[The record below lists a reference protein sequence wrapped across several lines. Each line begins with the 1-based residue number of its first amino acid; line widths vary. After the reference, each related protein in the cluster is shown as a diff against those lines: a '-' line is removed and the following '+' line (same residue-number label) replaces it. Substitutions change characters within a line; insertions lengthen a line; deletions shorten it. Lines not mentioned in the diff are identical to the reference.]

1 MIENNNNNNNEKL
14 NALLLKPRRN
24 FLCDAVNFIFLN
36 IEFLGE
42 IGIHVNKNSYVSF
55 EVYKK

>member
-1 MIENNNNNNNEKL
+1 MIENNNNNEKL

-36 IEFLGE
+36 IGFLGE